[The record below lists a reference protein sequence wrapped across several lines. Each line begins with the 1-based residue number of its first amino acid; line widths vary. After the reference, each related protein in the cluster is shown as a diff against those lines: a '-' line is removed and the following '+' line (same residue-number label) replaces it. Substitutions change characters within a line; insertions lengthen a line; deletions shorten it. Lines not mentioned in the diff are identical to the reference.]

1 MAIGRHPLPQAP
13 SQRALLRRP
22 TAETGLLSWLTT
34 VDHKRLG
41 ILYFLTTF
49 AFFLLGSLEAFVIR
63 LQLAAPTQQ
72 LVSPDL
78 YNQLFT
84 VHGVTM
90 IFLAVMPLGTAF
102 ANYFVPLQIGARDLA
117 FPRLNAFGYW
127 AYLAGGLILYS
138 SFLLGGAPDAGWFA
152 YAPMTLRDHSPTAG
166 IDFYVVGLLVS
177 GIGTLVTAMNLIV
190 TIINMR
196 APGMSMMRMPLF
208 PWMMLV
214 TSFLVIF
221 AFPPLTI
228 ALIQLLMDRTFGT
241 LFFNPEAGGLPILWQ
256 HLFWIFGHPEVYIVI
271 LPAFGIISEVIP
283 TFSRKPLF
291 GYPLVVLAGI
301 FIGFMGFAVW
311 SHHMFTTGLG
321 PMANAAFAIT
331 SFIIAIPTG
340 VKIFNWIATMWAGR
354 IWFTTAMLFAV
365 AFIFTFTLG
374 GITGI
379 MVAVPPFDAQAQ
391 DSYFVVAHFHY
402 VMGGGALLSFFAGI
416 YYWFPKMTGRLLSE
430 RLGRWVF
437 ALVVGGFHLVFF
449 PQHFLGLNGMPRRIQ
464 TYEAGI
470 GWDLYNFLSTI
481 GVFILGAGVLVFI
494 YSLLR
499 DLRHGEVAGD
509 DPWDG
514 RTLEWSIPSPP
525 PHYDF
530 ADLPVVQ
537 DRDPVWLAKHPELVE
552 KRDPLSEETDDMAD
566 ASNTPDKADLSIHLP
581 GQSWYPFLA
590 SVGLFV
596 GGFALI
602 YQNWLLGILALGFI
616 TLCIYAWAFEGIG
629 GTYITLDPEKRR
641 NTGLAAIRPKEAISP
656 KETKGAS

>member
-1 MAIGRHPLPQAP
+1 MAIGRQPIPHSAP
-13 SQRALLRRP
+13 ETRALLKRP
-22 TAETGLLSWLTT
+22 TSETGIWSWLTT

-41 ILYFLTTF
+41 ILYFVTTF
-49 AFFLLGSLEAFVIR
+49 AFFMLGSLEAFVIR
-63 LQLAAPTQQ
+63 LQLARPEQQ
-72 LVSPDL
+72 LVTPDF

-90 IFLAVMPLGTAF
+90 VFLAIMPLGTAF

-117 FPRLNAFGYW
+117 FPRLNAFGFW
-127 AYLAGGLILYS
+127 AFLAGGLIFYA

-152 YAPMTLRDHSPTAG
+152 YAPMTMTDYNPGQG
-166 IDFYVVGLLVS
+166 IDFYMVGLLIS

-196 APGMSMMRMPLF
+196 APGMGMMRMPLF

-214 TSFLVIF
+214 TAFLVIF

-228 ALIQLLMDRTFGT
+228 ALFQVIMDRTFGT
-241 LFFNPEAGGLPILWQ
+241 LFYNPEGGGLPILWQ

-311 SHHMFTTGLG
+311 SHHMFTTGMG
-321 PMANAAFAIT
+321 PMANAVFAIT
-331 SFIIAIPTG
+331 SFVIAIPTG
-340 VKIFNWIATMWAGR
+340 VKIFNWMATMWAGR
-354 IWFTTAMLFAV
+354 IWFTTSMLFAT
-365 AFIFTFTLG
+365 AFLITFTLG

-391 DSYFVVAHFHY
+391 DTYFVVAHFHY

-416 YYWFPKMTGRLLSE
+416 YYWFPKMTGRMLSE
-430 RLGRWVF
+430 RLGKWVF

-449 PQHFLGLNGMPRRIQ
+449 PQHFLGLLGMPRRVQ
-464 TYEAGI
+464 TYEANI
-470 GWDLYNFLSTI
+470 GFDFYNLLSSI
-481 GVFILGAGVLVFI
+481 GTVVLGLGVLIFM

-499 DLRHGEVAGD
+499 DLRSGQGVRAG
-509 DPWDG
+509 PVGTGG
-514 RTLEWSIPSPP
+514 RSSGASPP
-525 PHYDF
+525 RPRTTTSPTCPSSRTATRCGSPSTPNWSKSATNSQRAPTKNPKRPTPRRRRTRAYSRSVVV
-530 ADLPVVQ
+530 PV
-537 DRDPVWLAKHPELVE
+537 
-552 KRDPLSEETDDMAD
+552 
-566 ASNTPDKADLSIHLP
+566 
-581 GQSWYPFLA
+581 LA

-596 GGFALI
+596 GGMATV
-602 YQNWLLGILALGFI
+602 YHNWFLGGLSLAFI
-616 TLCIYAWAFEGIG
+616 TLCVYGWALEGVG
-629 GTYITLDPEKRR
+629 GYYLRLRPSERR
-641 NTGLAAIRPKEAISP
+641 GTGLAAIRPGTPFGRDRE
-656 KETKGAS
+656 

>member
-1 MAIGRHPLPQAP
+1 MAIGRQPIPHSAP
-13 SQRALLRRP
+13 ETRALLKRP
-22 TAETGLLSWLTT
+22 TWETGLWSWLTT

-41 ILYFLTTF
+41 ILYFVTTF
-49 AFFLLGSLEAFVIR
+49 GFFLLGSIEAAVIR
-63 LQLAAPTQQ
+63 AQLAAPNQQ
-72 LVSPDL
+72 LVTPDF

-90 IFLAVMPLGTAF
+90 VFLAIMPLGTAF

-127 AYLAGGLILYS
+127 AYLAGGLIFYS

-152 YAPMTLRDHSPTAG
+152 YAPMTQPAYNPGQG
-166 IDFYVVGLLVS
+166 IDFYMVGLLIS

-190 TIINMR
+190 TIVNMR

-214 TSFLVIF
+214 TAFLVIF

-228 ALIQLLMDRTFGT
+228 ALFEVIMDRSFGT

-291 GYPLVVLAGI
+291 GYPMVVLAGI

-311 SHHMFTTGLG
+311 SHHMFTTGMG
-321 PMANAAFAIT
+321 PMANSVFAIA
-331 SFIIAIPTG
+331 SFVIAIPTG
-340 VKIFNWIATMWAGR
+340 VKIFNWLATMWAGR
-354 IWFTTAMLFAV
+354 IWFTTSMLFAT
-365 AFIFTFTLG
+365 AFLVTFTLG

-379 MVAVPPFDAQAQ
+379 MVAVPPFDQQAS

-416 YYWFPKMTGRLLSE
+416 YYWFPKMTGRMLSE
-430 RLGRWVF
+430 RLGKWVF
-437 ALVVGGFHLVFF
+437 GFVVGGFHLVFF
-449 PQHFLGLNGMPRRIQ
+449 PQHFLGLLGMPRRVQ
-464 TYEAGI
+464 TYDVGL
-470 GWDLYNFLSTI
+470 GWDFYNLLSSI
-481 GVFILGAGVLVFI
+481 GVLVLGAGVLLFI
-494 YSLLR
+494 FSLLR
-499 DLRHGEVAGD
+499 DLRSGKEAGD

-514 RTLEWSIPSPP
+514 RTLEWSISSPP

-530 ADLPVVQ
+530 GDLPIVK
-537 DRDPVWLAKHPELVE
+537 DRDPLWYAKHPELLE
-552 KRDPLSEETDDMAD
+552 KRDDLSQSTDDEPTYQNAAD
-566 ASNTPDKADLSIHLP
+566 DEDEFVHIP
-581 GQSWYPFLA
+581 GQSWFPFLA

-596 GGFALI
+596 GGMSAVYHNWVLGSLSVLFIAL
-602 YQNWLLGILALGFI
+602 
-616 TLCIYAWAFEGIG
+616 CCYAWALEGVG
-629 GTYITLDPEKRR
+629 GHYLRLRPNQRR
-641 NTGLAAIRPKEAISP
+641 STGLAAIKPAQSLAGSHE
-656 KETKGAS
+656 

>member
-1 MAIGRHPLPQAP
+1 MAIGRQPIPHSAP
-13 SQRALLRRP
+13 ETRALLKRP
-22 TAETGLLSWLTT
+22 TWETGLWSWLTT

-41 ILYFLTTF
+41 ILYFVTTF
-49 AFFLLGSLEAFVIR
+49 GFFLLGSIEAAVIR
-63 LQLAAPTQQ
+63 AQLAAPNQQ
-72 LVSPDL
+72 LVTPDF

-90 IFLAVMPLGTAF
+90 VFLAIMPLGTAF

-127 AYLAGGLILYS
+127 AYLAGGLIFYS

-152 YAPMTLRDHSPTAG
+152 YAPMTQPAYNPGQG
-166 IDFYVVGLLVS
+166 IDFYMVGLLIS

-190 TIINMR
+190 TIVNMR

-214 TSFLVIF
+214 TAFLVIF

-228 ALIQLLMDRTFGT
+228 ALFEVIMDRSFGT

-291 GYPLVVLAGI
+291 GYPMVVLAGI

-311 SHHMFTTGLG
+311 SHHMFTTGMG
-321 PMANAAFAIT
+321 PMANSVFAIA
-331 SFIIAIPTG
+331 SFVIAIPTG
-340 VKIFNWIATMWAGR
+340 VKIFNWLATMWAGR
-354 IWFTTAMLFAV
+354 IWFTTSMLFAT
-365 AFIFTFTLG
+365 AFLVTFTLG

-379 MVAVPPFDAQAQ
+379 MVAVPPFDQQAS

-416 YYWFPKMTGRLLSE
+416 YYWFPKMTGRMLSE
-430 RLGRWVF
+430 RLGKWVF
-437 ALVVGGFHLVFF
+437 GFVVGGFHLVFF
-449 PQHFLGLNGMPRRIQ
+449 PQHFLGLLGMPRRVQ
-464 TYEAGI
+464 TYDVGLGWDFYNLLSSIGALVLGI
-470 GWDLYNFLSTI
+470 GVLL
-481 GVFILGAGVLVFI
+481 FIF
-494 YSLLR
+494 SLLR
-499 DLRHGEVAGD
+499 DLRSGKEAGD

-514 RTLEWSIPSPP
+514 RTLEWSISSPP

-530 ADLPVVQ
+530 GDLPIVK
-537 DRDPVWLAKHPELVE
+537 DRDPLWYAKHPELLE
-552 KRDPLSEETDDMAD
+552 KRDDLSQSTDDAPTFENAAD
-566 ASNTPDKADLSIHLP
+566 DEDEFVHIP
-581 GQSWYPFLA
+581 GQSWFPFLA

-596 GGFALI
+596 GGMSAVYHNWVLGSLSVAFIALC
-602 YQNWLLGILALGFI
+602 F
-616 TLCIYAWAFEGIG
+616 YAWALEGVG
-629 GTYITLDPEKRR
+629 GHYLRLRPNERR
-641 NTGLAAIRPKEAISP
+641 GTGLAYIKPAQSLAGNHE
-656 KETKGAS
+656 